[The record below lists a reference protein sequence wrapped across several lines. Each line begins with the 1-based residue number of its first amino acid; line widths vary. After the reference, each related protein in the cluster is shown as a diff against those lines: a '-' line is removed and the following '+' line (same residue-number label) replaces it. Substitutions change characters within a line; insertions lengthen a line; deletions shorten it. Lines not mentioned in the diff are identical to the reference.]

1 MSKDQENPD
10 ASELREAIADI
21 TSTIGG
27 QEYWRSKK
35 GKAFDVSKEPKTIAG
50 IDPGYKTGGVALY
63 NPVLDWYEV
72 HDLPTYDSGG
82 VDLVALADILNSDNV
97 RYVFI
102 EKQQAMP
109 KQGVS
114 STFKL
119 GYAFGQIVGMMQ
131 LWEQVSFSLV
141 PPSKWKRELGVP
153 PGKDGARMLAQ
164 REFPKV
170 AKQLTRKKD
179 EHRAEALLIAKYGRN
194 YAWL

>member
-1 MSKDQENPD
+1 LSKAKENPD

-21 TSTIGG
+21 FSSFGG
-27 QEYWRSKK
+27 KEYEPITK
-35 GKAFDVSKEPKTIAG
+35 GKAFDVSKEYKTIAG

-63 NPVLDWYEV
+63 NPVMDWYEV
-72 HDLPTYDSGG
+72 HDLPTYESGG

-97 RYVFI
+97 RYVYI

-109 KQGVS
+109 KQGIS
-114 STFKL
+114 STFNL

-131 LWEQVSFSLV
+131 LWEQVSYSLV
-141 PPSKWKRELGVP
+141 TPAKWKRELGVP
-153 PGKDGARMLAQ
+153 RGKDGARIMAQ

-194 YAWL
+194 YEWF